1 MPRAATERRTTAGT
15 IEIRASNGTG
25 LGALGGYALK
35 FNTLSQNL
43 GGYVESCAPGLVDA
57 GTLRGERGDVV
68 ARFQHDDVFLLG
80 RLSSG
85 SLALRTDG
93 IGLDYTVDLPETSYA
108 RDIGALAARGDLRHS
123 SFAFRTLEDD
133 WAMTDQGFPLRELRS
148 IQLVD
153 VAPVVN
159 PAYLDTSTGLRS
171 LAEKRG
177 LDFDAV
183 TKAAEQNELGTL
195 LRERDP
201 KIIDLG
207 QGDTHPKPAILL
219 RRLVSV
225 ERQMPGEWIARAQ

>member
-15 IEIRASNGTG
+15 VELRAALDAAPS
-25 LGALGGYALK
+25 LGGYALK
-35 FNTLSQNL
+35 WDTLSQNL
-43 GGYVESCAPGLVDA
+43 GGYVETIRLDAVDDA
-57 GTLRGERGDVV
+57 TVRGERGDVV
-68 ARFQHDDVFLLG
+68 ARYQHDDVFLLG
-80 RLSSG
+80 RLVSDT
-85 SLALRTDG
+85 LRLGKDG
-93 IGLDYTVDLPETSYA
+93 TGLDYDVDLPDTTYA
-108 RDIGALAARGDLRHS
+108 RDIAALAARGDLRHS

-171 LAEKRG
+171 LAEKRD
-177 LDFDAV
+177 LDLEVV
-183 TKAAEQNELGTL
+183 TKAAECNELGTL

-207 QGDTHPKPAILL
+207 QGATQPKPAILL
-219 RRLVSV
+219 RRLALA
-225 ERQMPGEWIARAQ
+225 ERKNTL